1 MCVLV
6 ELTHSA
12 IQQKSVQHWNNC
24 TPIIRFEKERENFPV
39 QARSAVSYLSPAAA
53 ATAFRLHVSL
63 PATAMLSLG
72 SPHQRL
78 TPAEALGLV
87 YFHPILGSLWGKS
100 LLWIPHLDSL
110 RNFQIYIA
118 VRGSPCPILP
128 LFIFLLTGK
137 DAHHALELSLLNFTS
152 LLFYALKTLTNKKLD
167 VFYLHL
173 STCLPENSANTL
185 PSNFVSLRS
194 KLVRFLRMHTLQ
206 HFSCMY
212 IWMYVF
218 WMTIHQ
224 HIYVYFLLKFH
235 VFISMHTYS
244 KITLFHRGSHSGV
257 FSASLYQRTNAHYL
271 RGK

>member
-78 TPAEALGLV
+78 
-87 YFHPILGSLWGKS
+87 
-100 LLWIPHLDSL
+100 

-118 VRGSPCPILP
+118 VRGSPCPILR
-128 LFIFLLTGK
+128 LFIFLLIGK

-235 VFISMHTYS
+235 EFISMHTYS